1 MSKRKMLLWVMA
13 AVAGT
18 GSFAAVAIAVEVLQ
32 GATLTIDHAEALR
45 MTLVLVPLVWVPT
58 LLLGREYERA
68 ANDARMLAGV
78 STGGV
83 SWQDMRRMTM
93 HAPLVVRLAWGAFIV
108 AGLALVILNLHGRTS
123 LGAWQVQSETEAL
136 FLAGLEMLLLSTA
149 FLDLLS
155 AAIMRGDYR
164 QSIATDDAHAGR
176 RWLTAR
182 RPPSHLAGWG
192 QS

>member
-1 MSKRKMLLWVMA
+1 MSKRKMLLWLMA

-18 GSFAAVAIAVEVLQ
+18 GSFAAVAIAYELLS
-32 GATLTIDHAEALR
+32 GATLSIDHAEALR
-45 MTLVLVPLVWVPT
+45 TTLLLVPLVWVPT

-68 ANDARMLAGV
+68 ANDARMLAGA
-78 STGGV
+78 STGGI

-108 AGLALVILNLHGRTS
+108 AGLALVIGNLDGRTS
-123 LGAWQVQSETEAL
+123 LGTWRVLSQPEAL

-155 AAIMRGDYR
+155 AAMMRGDYR
-164 QSIATDDAHAGR
+164 QSIAIDDAQAGR

-182 RPPSHLAGWG
+182 RPPVHLAGWG